1 MVKICNLAIN
11 KDKVINNLNLNNN
24 LLTII
29 KALQLQQHQ
38 MEVRHLVVLLQ
49 LLLLQLKLHLLH
61 QVIYTPANVLG
72 MYMTELVVKSVVLGE
87 MLITGRV
94 HRHGY
99 TVNNTPEKGS
109 ILQTSEGSYGHVAY
123 VESVGSNGSVTV
135 SEMNY
140 SGGPYVK
147 DTRTISLA
155 KLVLITT
162 SICHNFK

>member
-1 MVKICNLAIN
+1 
-11 KDKVINNLNLNNN
+11 
-24 LLTII
+24 
-29 KALQLQQHQ
+29 

-94 HRHGY
+94 RSHGY

-147 DTRTISLA
+147 DTRTI
-155 KLVLITT
+155 
-162 SICHNFK
+162 